1 VPAVELITATGLALV
16 GFAARPPPRDEEEEE
31 EEEDEVDEEGAM
43 TAMTVVLL
51 WWSEPVVWT
60 AIAVWTEV
68 LIVARRVVREV
79 VMRVVSIAVLLV
91 PPV

>member
-51 WWSEPVVWT
+51 
-60 AIAVWTEV
+60 
-68 LIVARRVVREV
+68 
-79 VMRVVSIAVLLV
+79 
-91 PPV
+91 